1 MSTVALIALLGGIG
15 GLALAMWLIVHA
27 DRCVP
32 TTGDDI
38 RDPIAKAYWQ
48 EQVDKAS
55 LDFGLAGTRASA
67 GKWGASAAAIL
78 GVLSTAAVVA
88 GPSDLA
94 KDVGRTEAWI
104 AATLVLVA
112 GSLAALATLLAG
124 LAEQGSPVTRTD
136 LNPGLLRR
144 LTRERAARAAEQIRW
159 SRILTALSLC
169 FILAGAAV
177 AWLTALTGDSKKE
190 SAQSAIVVGSSGSA
204 CGTLTTKGASLKLK
218 VGKATSAIGADARIT
233 LVTACPK

>member
-1 MSTVALIALLGGIG
+1 MSSVALIALLA
-15 GLALAMWLIVHA
+15 GLVALGLAMWLIVQA
-27 DRCVP
+27 DRSVS
-32 TTGDDI
+32 TSGDAI
-38 RDPIAKAYWQ
+38 TDPLEQAYWQ

-94 KDVGRTEAWI
+94 KEVGGTEAWI
-104 AATLVLVA
+104 AAALVLVA
-112 GSLAALATLLAG
+112 GALAALATLLAG
-124 LAEQGSPVTRTD
+124 LAEQGSPVATTGLD
-136 LNPGLLRR
+136 AGLLRR
-144 LTRERAARAAEQIRW
+144 LTRERAMRAAKQIRW

-177 AWLTALTGDSKKE
+177 AWLTALTGNNKKE
-190 SAQSAIVVGSSGSA
+190 SAQSAVVIGSSGTA
-204 CGTLTTKGASLKLK
+204 CGTLVKEGATVKLK
-218 VGKATSAIGADARIT
+218 VGDATNVIGPTARIT